1 MSSEK
6 IIVFIKIV
14 ENSASLQSPILR
26 KLNQNDRLSNIR
38 KELENKV
45 IDDTLLFSKKVN
57 DEFGVLK
64 YEEENFQLKEIIE
77 VENEQNILYLKRV
90 YWRFLSNQHKLD
102 YGRIMSFDGIKIAKK
117 QAYIIN
123 GCELDEIDSYKR
135 GRLEFESIEDWMKK
149 TNLFVDVDGINIASF
164 AKLGLS
170 VESLRNKSF
179 NKEIMS
185 AYKYTEIGKV
195 SLKFSKT
202 DLKLTEEFKNDVID
216 AIKSKNPREG
226 FEKITEDYGQ
236 FIPTEVI
243 LGGRV
248 YFNDIKKLLVSS
260 ADTTNSASGNIGV
273 GTSNANVGFNFNNSE
288 RKSKFYNFNHI
299 GLLGGKHPDDDENFD
314 EKAWIESL
322 KDYQNWDC
330 IEFKN
335 PISIFQLLSPD
346 DLPDDLPNNDHLP
359 DGLPGDL
366 PKKIYKSIGNKIL
379 YTNIEECDYFL
390 NKPGRFRTLELKN
403 IPRNILRIIFDKK
416 ADIYATIFDT
426 NEKSKNVFFSCQI
439 LRESGAKPSIIIHGI
454 QKEFKQCRYKLKIK
468 IMVIGYDTDF
478 NSLLPDT
485 SVELIK
491 NIYDPKN
498 PCEFYSIP
506 LKQKLDSMLERNI
519 PFFGIPVFENFDLNK
534 SLIIGHNFSIAD
546 DENKIDIF
554 SYCLEK
560 KRYVNL
566 PKVTFCTFIIS
577 NYPTSDFY
585 ESFPFNFKVLKKTP
599 FVNLNTKS
607 ITPKCVSLYL
617 SKNNEYKPP
626 FLNQR
631 INQIKVKYLDYP
643 IKEFIKEIMAAIDSH
658 DSEV

>member
-14 ENSASLQSPILR
+14 ENLASLQSPILR
-26 KLNQNDRLSNIR
+26 KLNQNERLSNIR

-45 IDDTLLFSKKVN
+45 IDDTLLFSKKGN
-57 DEFGVLK
+57 DEFGELK
-64 YEEENFQLKEIIE
+64 REDEENFYLKEIIE
-77 VENEQNILYLKRV
+77 VENEQKILYLKRV
-90 YWRFLSNQHKLD
+90 YWRCLSNQHKLD

-123 GCELDEIDSYKR
+123 GL
-135 GRLEFESIEDWMKK
+135 
-149 TNLFVDVDGINIASF
+149 SF

-170 VESLRNKSF
+170 VESLWNKSF
-179 NKEIMS
+179 NKEVMS

-195 SLKFSKT
+195 SLKFSKK

-216 AIKSKNPREG
+216 AIKSKNSKEG

-236 FIPTEVI
+236 FIPTEII

-248 YFNDIKKLLVSS
+248 YFNNIKKLLVSS
-260 ADTTNSASGNIGV
+260 ADTTNSSSGNIGV

-299 GLLGGKHPDDDENFD
+299 GLLGGKYPDDEIFN

-359 DGLPGDL
+359 DGLPSDL
-366 PKKIYKSIGNKIL
+366 LKKIYKSIGNKIL
-379 YTNIEECDYFL
+379 YTSIEEFDYFL

-426 NEKSKNVFFSCQI
+426 NEKSKNVFFNC
-439 LRESGAKPSIIIHGI
+439 
-454 QKEFKQCRYKLKIK
+454 
-468 IMVIGYDTDF
+468 
-478 NSLLPDT
+478 
-485 SVELIK
+485 
-491 NIYDPKN
+491 
-498 PCEFYSIP
+498 
-506 LKQKLDSMLERNI
+506 
-519 PFFGIPVFENFDLNK
+519 
-534 SLIIGHNFSIAD
+534 
-546 DENKIDIF
+546 
-554 SYCLEK
+554 
-560 KRYVNL
+560 
-566 PKVTFCTFIIS
+566 
-577 NYPTSDFY
+577 
-585 ESFPFNFKVLKKTP
+585 
-599 FVNLNTKS
+599 
-607 ITPKCVSLYL
+607 
-617 SKNNEYKPP
+617 
-626 FLNQR
+626 
-631 INQIKVKYLDYP
+631 
-643 IKEFIKEIMAAIDSH
+643 
-658 DSEV
+658 